1 MLGREIMRPDIF
13 PIFFVVWIAL
23 GVAGF
28 FLFYVSKNVR
38 FKRRF
43 FPWYVILAGV
53 LFISFG
59 LGMGFHLQML
69 FIMVP
74 AVALIT
80 FLNIKSTK
88 FCNSCGR
95 TIINQVWFTKVEYCG
110 KCGAKLND

>member
-1 MLGREIMRPDIF
+1 MRQDIF
-13 PIFFVVWIAL
+13 PVFLVVWIAL

-38 FKRRF
+38 FKKRYY
-43 FPWYVILAGV
+43 PWYAILGGV
-53 LFISFG
+53 LFIAFG
-59 LGMGFHLQML
+59 LGMGFTLEML
-69 FIMVP
+69 YFMVP

-88 FCNSCGR
+88 FCDNCGR
-95 TIINQVWFTKVEYCG
+95 TIINQMWFTKVESCA